1 MKNFDE
7 ILDISVRHRIFLQRL
22 AANHEKEL
30 AKLLSAGGRDKAAI
44 VRDGL
49 DVALA
54 EGKFTRRQAAIL
66 AKMEKELGRAIGS
79 TVDSAKD
86 WYIRELDDLV
96 QNEIEG
102 ASKILAAGI
111 KGGRAEVLKLPALAS
126 VKRLTETTPY
136 SGYTIEQWFSG
147 TSETAMRRIM
157 ARVRV
162 GIANGE
168 SIDQMVM
175 AIRGTP
181 AAKYADGIFSGYT
194 ESQART
200 IARTLTNG
208 VSNAAYQDVFAENK
222 ELIAYERYTATLD
235 SRTTLV
241 CASLDGNTY
250 KVGEGPVPPLHPNC
264 RSLRIAITE
273 GMAEDA
279 KRGESGLANRQ
290 SYQEWL
296 KRQPE
301 WMQKEVLGETRQKLF
316 AEGKMTLDKFI
327 DHNGQTYTLD
337 QLKKVDEAAFKRAGI
352 E

>member
-1 MKNFDE
+1 MKNFDQ
-7 ILDISVRHRIFLQRL
+7 ILDVSIRHRIFLQRL
-22 AANHEKEL
+22 AANHEQNL

-44 VRDGL
+44 VREGL

-66 AKMEKELGRAIGS
+66 AKMEKELGKAIGA
-79 TVDSAKD
+79 TIDSAKD
-86 WYIRELDDLV
+86 WYIHELDELV

-102 ASKILAAGI
+102 AAKILSAGI
-111 KGGRAEVLKLPALAS
+111 PGGRSDVIKLPALAA

-147 TSETAMRRIM
+147 TSETAMRRTM
-157 ARVRV
+157 ARIRV

-168 SIDQMVM
+168 SINGMVEG
-175 AIRGTP
+175 IRGTP
-181 AAKYADGIFSGYT
+181 AANYADGILTGYT
-194 ESQART
+194 ERQART

-208 VSNAAYQDVFAENK
+208 VSNAAYQEVYAENA
-222 ELIAYERYTATLD
+222 ELIAFERYTATLD
-235 SRTTLV
+235 SRTSLV
-241 CASLDGNTY
+241 CASLDGNPY

-327 DHNGQTYTLD
+327 DHNGQTYALD
-337 QLKKVDEAAFKRAGI
+337 QLKKVDKAAFKRAGI